1 MVQDSSSKGLPS
13 ELSLLE
19 GTSKLMFSP
28 QPEMEETSLPDD
40 RKEMDWFMDYFISL
54 MYLMILWNNKWL
66 NLNLIFVLDIGFAKY
81 KLK

>member
-1 MVQDSSSKGLPS
+1 
-13 ELSLLE
+13 
-19 GTSKLMFSP
+19 
-28 QPEMEETSLPDD
+28 MEETSLPDD

-66 NLNLIFVLDIGFAKY
+66 NLNLIFDLDIGFAKY